1 MLHIILVILKIIGI
15 LLACIVALLLL
26 LALSVLLVPVRY
38 RGRVEKNG
46 DISAM
51 GHIHWLLHIVSGK
64 IFYEEGEVSIKVRI
78 FGIPIRLEAKEDRPP
93 KKKKARRKQKQK
105 KEKEKT
111 GPAENTDHSEED
123 EIQQEPLNAAL
134 PDKHEAEGKSPD
146 MESKSPGAEDKSP
159 GEESKGPGAEDKSP
173 GEESESPDVEEENKQ
188 QPKPSGNVKR
198 SRKRK
203 ENWFKRLIR
212 AIKNFI
218 PNLKA
223 RFRKIKYTILEICG
237 RIRNVKENIGYY
249 RKVLKEA
256 ETKAALTAGKGE
268 IWKILKHI
276 RPQKMKGY
284 VHFGLGDPANTGIA
298 LGAASIFYSLYRDN
312 IKILPDFEQA
322 VLEGELYLKGR
333 VRMIVLLLSL
343 FRLYR
348 DKNIHM
354 TITRFRSKEV

>member
-1 MLHIILVILKIIGI
+1 M
-15 LLACIVALLLL
+15 
-26 LALSVLLVPVRY
+26 
-38 RGRVEKNG
+38 
-46 DISAM
+46 
-51 GHIHWLLHIVSGK
+51 
-64 IFYEEGEVSIKVRI
+64 
-78 FGIPIRLEAKEDRPP
+78 
-93 KKKKARRKQKQK
+93 
-105 KEKEKT
+105 
-111 GPAENTDHSEED
+111 
-123 EIQQEPLNAAL
+123 
-134 PDKHEAEGKSPD
+134 
-146 MESKSPGAEDKSP
+146 
-159 GEESKGPGAEDKSP
+159 
-173 GEESESPDVEEENKQ
+173 EEENKQ
-188 QPKPSGNVKR
+188 QPEPSGNVKR

-203 ENWFKRLIR
+203 ENRFKRLIR

-348 DKNIHM
+348 DKNIRM